1 MKVFVGDKILFLESV
16 DMLMTQKSITR
27 LSVRILA
34 LLLCVSMLSPTV
46 AQEASAGLI
55 RSLIVGSWV
64 INEELSD
71 NTDDSVE
78 AAIKEAGGKVK
89 RRWFRKRAE
98 DFYRGGPA
106 EQELY
111 DRISYDDVL
120 RIEYDEPELRFEYA
134 DNYIRV
140 FHTDG
145 RRRLSTAN
153 DFYSRGGQDFS
164 FGNWEENS
172 LLVEARPRDDGFTL
186 ETYSLQAD
194 GNQLVVKMQIQPNS
208 FGAAIILTRIYDRVN

>member
-1 MKVFVGDKILFLESV
+1 MNYQSIKDFLLRIC
-16 DMLMTQKSITR
+16 MLLVAVSIF
-27 LSVRILA
+27 
-34 LLLCVSMLSPTV
+34 TV
-46 AQEASAGLI
+46 AAAQENSESTIG
-55 RSLIVGSWV
+55 SLIVGNWV

-78 AAIKEAGGKVK
+78 EERKAAGGKVK
-89 RRWFRKRAE
+89 RRWFKKRAE

-120 RIEYDEPELRFEYA
+120 RIDYDEPEFRFEYA
-134 DNYIRV
+134 DNYVRV

-145 RRRLSTAN
+145 RRRSSAAN
-153 DFYSRGGQDFS
+153 DFYNSGSQDFS
-164 FGNWEENS
+164 FGNFDGDS

-186 ETYSLQAD
+186 ETYTLQAGGD
-194 GNQLVVKMQIQPNS
+194 QLVVKMQIRPNS
-208 FGAAIILTRIYDRVN
+208 FAAAILLTRVYDRAD

>member
-1 MKVFVGDKILFLESV
+1 MNQQSIKGFLLRICV
-16 DMLMTQKSITR
+16 LLMGVSIF
-27 LSVRILA
+27 SFA
-34 LLLCVSMLSPTV
+34 A
-46 AQEASAGLI
+46 AQENSAPAIG
-55 RSLIVGSWV
+55 SLIVGNWV

-71 NTDDSVE
+71 NTDDRVE
-78 AAIKEAGGKVK
+78 AAIKEAGGKIK
-89 RRWFRKRAE
+89 RRWFRKREE

-120 RIEYDEPELRFEYA
+120 RIAYDEPQFRFEYA
-134 DNYIRV
+134 DNYVRV

-145 RRRLSTAN
+145 RRRSSAAN
-153 DFYSRGGQDFS
+153 DFYNRGSQDFS
-164 FGNWEENS
+164 FGNFDGDS

-186 ETYSLQAD
+186 ETYTLQAG

-208 FGAAIILTRIYDRVN
+208 FGAAIILTRVYDRAD